1 MFEMQWRRINHAPSL
16 SLPLCGSGMGSSTI
30 SRYNK
35 PSFFLFVSWGLGK
48 DSKDQFPPP
57 PNGNRSRNLCSMDLL
72 VDLALEESTGL
83 SETKLHTSG
92 NPSKGSHRRKRMD
105 DGSNSSNLKISKSP
119 KPSIRPEPNPRRSG
133 QYSVFADAAWNSSTE
148 EAGFGWIILKM
159 GSRLLNMQQLRLLSP
174 RPFWQKPWRCLQ
186 WTLFSPTVSIQSQFF
201 PTLRFSSIRSRKKSW
216 NLRYLEY
223 SVIYTSYLPHL
234 SQISFNFISR
244 SNNVRADVVAKH
256 VFWTLNPI

>member
-1 MFEMQWRRINHAPSL
+1 
-16 SLPLCGSGMGSSTI
+16 MGSSTI
-30 SRYNK
+30 R
-35 PSFFLFVSWGLGK
+35 LGK

-148 EAGFGWIILKM
+148 EAGFG
-159 GSRLLNMQQLRLLSP
+159 
-174 RPFWQKPWRCLQ
+174 
-186 WTLFSPTVSIQSQFF
+186 
-201 PTLRFSSIRSRKKSW
+201 
-216 NLRYLEY
+216 
-223 SVIYTSYLPHL
+223 
-234 SQISFNFISR
+234 
-244 SNNVRADVVAKH
+244 
-256 VFWTLNPI
+256 